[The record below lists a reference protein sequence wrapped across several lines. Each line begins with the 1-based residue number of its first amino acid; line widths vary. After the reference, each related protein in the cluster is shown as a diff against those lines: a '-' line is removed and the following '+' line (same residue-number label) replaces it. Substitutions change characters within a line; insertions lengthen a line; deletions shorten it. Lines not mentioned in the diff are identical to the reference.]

1 LSKVEIIIK
10 NQRPVKPFKSYLQ
23 TKNYRPSTIKSY
35 SDMVKHFKTWTQNEN
50 IPLKDIRYA
59 DLLAYINVLIEKG
72 DQNKTVN
79 IKLRAITLYYD
90 RLKTSG
96 EIKTNPAET
105 LRMRNITRKLPQ
117 NLLNKKTTEKIYKEY
132 PENTIYEKRDK
143 LILSLM
149 TYQALTTADISKL
162 QIRHINLEKA
172 KIYIPQNNRNNSRTL
187 KLKAFQIIPFQN
199 YINEIRPEILKT
211 TNKQNDNLFI
221 STGTS
226 NNMKNT
232 FIAIRRKLQNTNEE
246 FKNFKQIR
254 ASVITN
260 LLKHKN
266 IREVQYFAGH
276 RYVSSTERY
285 LINNIEDLKKQVNK
299 YHPLQ

>member
-1 LSKVEIIIK
+1 MKL
-10 NQRPVKPFKSYLQ
+10 FKKYLQ
-23 TKNYRPSTIKSY
+23 TKGYRLSTIKSY
-35 SDMVKHFKTWTQNEN
+35 SDMLRHFKTWTQTEN
-50 IPLKDIRYA
+50 IPVKDIRYP
-59 DLLAYINVLIEKG
+59 DLLAYINTLIEKG

-79 IKLRAITLYYD
+79 IKLRAITLYYN

-105 LRMRNITRKLPQ
+105 VRMKNITRKLPRD
-117 NLLNKKTTEKIYKEY
+117 LLNKKTTEKIYKEY
-132 PENTIYEKRDK
+132 PETTIYDKRDK
-143 LILSLM
+143 LILSLI
-149 TYQALTTADISKL
+149 TYQALTTGDITKL
-162 QIRHINLEKA
+162 KIRHINLEKA

-187 KLKAFQIIPFQN
+187 KLKASQIIPFQI
-199 YINEIRPEILKT
+199 YINQIRPELLKN

-221 STGTS
+221 STGIS
-226 NNMKNT
+226 NNLKNT
-232 FIAIRRKLQNTNEE
+232 FISIRKKLQNINEE
-246 FKNFKQIR
+246 FKDMKQIR

-285 LINNIEDLKKQVNK
+285 LINNIEDLKKQVDK
-299 YHPLQ
+299 YHPLK